1 MTIIAPDM
9 TPPPVDDQ
17 IERPEWLDTDRW
29 PFALRR
35 HTITHGDQELIVH
48 VTDEG
53 DGPTLV
59 FVHAGMWSFVWRDA
73 IEALRSRF
81 RCISVD
87 FPGSGLSD
95 GEPADVDL
103 TAFPALLD
111 DVLDARGV
119 ERATFVVHDLGGVV
133 GVHAAAR
140 RPGRLNGIVA
150 VNTFAWRP
158 DSRSL
163 RVMLRV
169 MGSRVVTGLIGTT
182 RLVPR
187 LTSTRAGVGR
197 HLDRAD
203 RRAFFG
209 PYRSRRAARSFH
221 RAMRSAR
228 RSPQLFE
235 AAEHL
240 LATTFAEPAGVHGVR
255 REERPIRLRRPLAR
269 HLPGSDLV
277 DGAGREPLPHVRR
290 SRRLRP
296 TPRGMARRTRPRRMI
311 TWPAPSCV

>member
-240 LATTFAEPAGVHGVR
+240 LATTFAERPVFTVFGEKNDPFGFAGRWRGIFPEATSWTVPGGNHFPMCDDPGGF
-255 REERPIRLRRPLAR
+255 AR
-269 HLPGSDLV
+269 HLAAWHDEHV
-277 DGAGREPLPHVRR
+277 HAG
-290 SRRLRP
+290 
-296 TPRGMARRTRPRRMI
+296 
-311 TWPAPSCV
+311 